1 MMDLTPQAIHQAA
14 LRMAEEDR
22 LELAMDLLDSLP
34 EDDNMLSVVD
44 AQLIAN
50 QDRGVDEQGAMTTG

>member
-1 MMDLTPQAIHQAA
+1 MLDLTPQAIHQAA

-34 EDDNMLSVVD
+34 EDNMLSVD
-44 AQLIAN
+44 AQLAAGLE
-50 QDRGVDEQGAMTTG
+50 DRGVDEQDAMTTG